1 MVQHYNGAP
10 IDKGS
15 SRLTIQLIVDA
26 DQRPFSAAPS
36 LAARIGIPTSSKPLP
51 ASKVLGNKKKS
62 PVGVKAPILAKKPKK
77 VFAKKRTVK
86 PEKKAV
92 PSLDQLD
99 KEMND
104 YFS

>member
-36 LAARIGIPTSSKPLP
+36 LAARIGIPASSKPLP
-51 ASKVLGNKKKS
+51 VAKVLGNKKS
-62 PVGVKAPILAKKPKK
+62 PAGAKAPVPAKKPKK